1 MARLAIY
8 KSLEYAF
15 PESTLRWELDGDGFD
30 HLSLAQAPVP
40 IPGDDE
46 LAFRV
51 DVNVLCFS
59 DVKVIR
65 QGGNH
70 TRLKDYDIVRRKVVP
85 GHEMS
90 LTIVA
95 VGRGADDRFRPG
107 QRWTVQPDVS
117 KYHRSVG
124 YNVHGGLA
132 QFGVFGPEVQE
143 FMLPVP
149 PAMGY
154 TAVALTE
161 PWACVEASY
170 RRADVG
176 PRDRVFWLV
185 GGAGPMGQMHLVRA
199 LMKKRSGACPELDTL
214 IVSDISGLRL
224 DDLAKRHGPAAQ
236 AAGVNL
242 AAVNTVEADLAERMR
257 ELAPDGVDYAVGLC
271 PVPAVVEEALRYVNP
286 YGVMNVFAGLKRGT
300 GNVSLGDVHY
310 DSVTL
315 TGNSG
320 SAMQDMELCLGLA
333 ERGELDTDAALCAVC
348 GLRQGREALEA
359 VADNLFSNKVAVYP
373 PVPDFP
379 LTAVADLPDV
389 VSFPLDLEVDL
400 RDGRW
405 SREAEAAFL
414 EKTLDL

>member
-1 MARLAIY
+1 VAGLAIY

-15 PESTLRWELDGDGFD
+15 PERNLRWELDGDGFD
-30 HLSLAQAPVP
+30 HLSLAEAPAP

-46 LAFRV
+46 LAFRI

-70 TRLKDYDIVRRKVVP
+70 TRLKGYDIVRRKVVP

-95 VGRGADDRFRPG
+95 VGCGADDRFRPG

-117 KYHRSVG
+117 KYDRSIG

-185 GGAGPMGQMHLVRA
+185 GGAGPMGQMHLVRTLA
-199 LMKKRSGACPELDTL
+199 KKRSGACPELAML
-214 IVSDISGLRL
+214 IVSDISGSRL
-224 DDLAKRHGPAAQ
+224 DELARRHGPAAQ

-242 AAVNTVEADLAERMR
+242 AAVNTVETDLAKRMR
-257 ELAPDGVDYAVGLC
+257 ELAPNGVDYAVGLC
-271 PVPAVVEEALRYVNP
+271 PVPAVVEEALQYVNP

-300 GNVSLGDVHY
+300 GNISLGDVHY

-320 SAMQDMELCLGLA
+320 SAMEDMELCLGMA

-373 PVPDFP
+373 PLPDFP

-389 VSFPLDLEVDL
+389 VSFPPDLEAEL

-405 SREAEAAFL
+405 SSEAEAAFL
-414 EKTLDL
+414 ERTLDL

>member
-1 MARLAIY
+1 MGRLTIY

-15 PESTLRWELDGDGFD
+15 PESNSRWELDGAGFD
-30 HLSLAQAPVP
+30 HLRLAEAPVP

-46 LAFRV
+46 VAFRV

-65 QGGNH
+65 QGGSH
-70 TRLKDYDIVRRKVVP
+70 TRLKDYDIIRHKVVP
-85 GHEMS
+85 GHETS

-95 VGRGADDRFRPG
+95 VGRGVDDLFRPG

-143 FMLPVP
+143 FMLPAP
-149 PAMGY
+149 PTMGY
-154 TAVALTE
+154 SAVALTE

-170 RRADVG
+170 RRADLG

-199 LMKKRSGACPELDTL
+199 LAKKRSGACPELAIL
-214 IVSDISGLRL
+214 IVSDISGTRL
-224 DDLAKRHGPAAQ
+224 DELARRHGPAAQ
-236 AAGVNL
+236 DAGVNL
-242 AAVNTVEADLAERMR
+242 AVVNTAEIDLAERMR
-257 ELAPDGVDYAVGLC
+257 ELAPGGVDYAVGLC
-271 PVPAVVEEALRYVNP
+271 PAPAVVEEALRYVKP

-300 GNVSLGDVHY
+300 GNISLGDVHY
-310 DSVTL
+310 DSVTV

-320 SAMQDMELCLGLA
+320 SGMQDMELCLGMA
-333 ERGELDTDAALCAVC
+333 ERGELDTDAALCAIC
-348 GLRQGREALEA
+348 GLRQGGEALEA
-359 VADNLFSNKVAVYP
+359 VAGNLFSNKVAVYP
-373 PVPDFP
+373 PLPDFP
-379 LTAVADLPDV
+379 VTAVADLPDI
-389 VSFPLDLEVDL
+389 VSFPADIEADL
-400 RDGRW
+400 RRGRW
-405 SREAEAAFL
+405 GREAEAAFL